1 MKRREV
7 MKVWIGDKKEEKK
20 RLIDLGV
27 NPAVICLNNDI
38 YFTGIPGEKILNPL
52 GLRLPTSREA
62 RYIGKIL
69 ELVQGIK
76 NPHVWAFD
84 EDETPWAF
92 PWAFSVY
99 KAIGDEEYEVLRS
112 HSHAR
117 LVLLERED

>member
-1 MKRREV
+1 MSTNKQQ
-7 MKVWIGDKKEEKK
+7 KY
-20 RLIDLGV
+20 
-27 NPAVICLNNDI
+27 ICLNNDI
-38 YFTGIPGEKILNPL
+38 YFTGIPGEKILNSL

-76 NPHVWAFD
+76 NPRVWAFD

-92 PWAFSVY
+92 SSY